1 MKRSRGD
8 VERAIKSGV
17 LDISIDV
24 IQNPQEYM
32 RTDKNILLHKGSYY
46 RAVIDDRETTAIVRV
61 EKIDGEKHNT
71 SAVSPGWIEQV
82 VTLDHRGQS
91 LHCRLTL

>member
-32 RTDKNILLHKGSYY
+32 RTGKNILLHKGSYY
-46 RAVIDDRETTAIVRV
+46 RAVIDAEYETTAIVRV
-61 EKIDGEKHNT
+61 TQIEGEKRNT
-71 SAVSPGWIEQV
+71 PAASPGWIEQV
-82 VTLDHRGQS
+82 ATLVLLAQP
-91 LHCRLTL
+91 